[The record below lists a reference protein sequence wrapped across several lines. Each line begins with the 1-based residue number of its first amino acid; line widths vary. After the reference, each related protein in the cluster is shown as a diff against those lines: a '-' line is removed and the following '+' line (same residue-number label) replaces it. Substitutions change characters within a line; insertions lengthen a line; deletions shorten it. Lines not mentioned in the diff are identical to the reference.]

1 MVANFF
7 LQLGLLEL
15 AALTWLFPGAALFF
29 AGSPKPLDLGVAED
43 HPLPRKL
50 EILIPAHDDV
60 AVIAETV
67 SRLRRQVDAVL
78 PGYPGVRISIHVGA
92 DDCRDDTAKVA
103 FRSGVKVSVFSEL
116 RSRWKTLKALVEA
129 SEADWIIVADPTIRW
144 GDEFLSDVLSHGVS
158 GAILALDPSRGAG
171 PLGRLEDH
179 LRELENRVGGPV
191 GFRSGAWVFE
201 ASVLRSTLQAMSS
214 HDWYGLGSVLPLALR
229 LKYPHSRTLA
239 QPRLVSST
247 ATLDLTT
254 RFREMMGELQWIR
267 FLLPHAL
274 NQNPRVGILALRRAA
289 KVFWIYGWFFTV
301 LGVSLQSGLLAIL
314 MGAALVGVGAGFVA
328 HGGSAVREFRDA
340 ALVSLAAPL
349 LWFKAGSASQIRWK

>member
-29 AGSPKPLDLGVAED
+29 AGSPKPLDSGIAAD

-50 EILIPAHDDV
+50 EILIPAHDD
-60 AVIAETV
+60 APVIAETV

-92 DDCRDDTAKVA
+92 DDCRDETAKIA
-103 FRSGVKVSVFSEL
+103 FRSGAKVSVFSDL
-116 RSRWKTLKALVEA
+116 RSRWKTLKALVDA

-144 GDEFLSDVLSHGVS
+144 GDEFLSDVLSHGVC

-171 PLGRLEDH
+171 PLGKLEDH
-179 LRELENRVGGPV
+179 LRELENRVGGPI
-191 GFRSGAWVFE
+191 GFRAGAWVFE
-201 ASVLRSTLQAMSS
+201 ATVLRSTLQAMSS
-214 HDWYGLGSVLPLALR
+214 RDWYSLGSVIPLALR
-229 LKYPHSRTLA
+229 LKHPQSRTLA
-239 QPRLVSST
+239 QPRLDASEGS
-247 ATLDLTT
+247 LDLKS

-267 FLLPHAL
+267 LLLPHAL
-274 NQNPRVGILALRRAA
+274 NQNPRVGLLALRRAA
-289 KVFWIYGWFFTV
+289 QVFWVYGWLFTF
-301 LGVSLQSGLLAIL
+301 LGIVLQSSLLAIL
-314 MGAALVGVGAGFVA
+314 MSAALVGIGAGFLA
-328 HGGSAVREFRDA
+328 RGGLAIRTFRDA
-340 ALVSLAAPL
+340 AIVSLAAPL